1 MEKEALHNRPEA
13 GSEAE
18 TNKGNSN
25 IRASLK
31 SQFPFRLG
39 TTSYI
44 VPDEILPNVLYL
56 ADKVD
61 DIELVL
67 FESDEFSNLPDA
79 TTMKR
84 LKEIADGAD
93 LTYTI
98 HLPLDTWMG
107 HEQESVRVQSVDKC
121 LRVIERT
128 APLSP
133 FAYVLHFHG
142 DERGECP
149 SADLNRWI
157 EGHRRSV
164 EKLLQN
170 VHSHD
175 LCVETLDYP
184 FAVIEDIV
192 GDYNLSVCLDIG
204 HLLMCGHTPEDYLDR
219 YLPRTRVLH
228 LHGIEDGNDHRSLSF
243 FPAGLLSDI
252 IEHLGNGANIPRVLT
267 MEIFDEEALN
277 QSLSVLSRFVE

>member
-1 MEKEALHNRPEA
+1 LHF
-13 GSEAE
+13 
-18 TNKGNSN
+18 KGEV
-25 IRASLK
+25 SLK
-31 SQFPFRLG
+31 NRFPFRLG

-44 VPDEILPNVLYL
+44 IPAELLPNVIYL

-67 FESDEFSNLPDA
+67 FESDEISNLPDA
-79 TTMKR
+79 ATVKM
-84 LKEIADGAD
+84 LKETAEQSD

-107 HEQESVRVQSVDKC
+107 HEEVSVRERSVDKC

-128 APLSP
+128 GPLSP
-133 FAYVLHFHG
+133 FAYVIHFQG
-142 DERGECP
+142 DQRGEITSP
-149 SADLNRWI
+149 DLERWI

-164 EKLLQN
+164 ERLLQN
-170 VHSHD
+170 VNSHN

-184 FAVIEDIV
+184 YTVIEDIIS
-192 GDYNLSVCLDIG
+192 DYGLSVCLDIG
-204 HLLMCGHTPEDYLDR
+204 HLLLCGYTPEDYLDR

-228 LHGIEDGNDHRSLSF
+228 LHGIEDGHDHRSLSF
-243 FPAGLLSDI
+243 LPAGLLTNI
-252 IEHLGNGANIPRVLT
+252 IDRLGDGSNNSKVLT

-277 QSLSVLSRFVE
+277 QSLDVLSRIV